1 MVKKVK
7 KVKTVKKDR
16 KVPKAAV
23 EEEPEQKIAEKPD
36 QKAKAN
42 TQRTVEETAQ
52 QKEEKEKLAK
62 EAVADI
68 LRGISKRD
76 VRKSGR
82 TYIPA
87 DWALKYKRVLGSY
100 KMFVSSQKDTFA
112 LDMNEKGTFFIKK
125 VGDTSTPAPAPVAKV
140 DLDKASTTWQ
150 KELEKAWETYCSA
163 TPKKGRSFELFC
175 AVLPKTVRD
184 TKLAEASA

>member
-7 KVKTVKKDR
+7 RVKKDR

-23 EEEPEQKIAEKPD
+23 EQEPVQKIVEKPEH
-36 QKAKAN
+36 KAKDN

-62 EAVADI
+62 EAVVHI
-68 LRGISKRD
+68 LRGISKPD
-76 VRKSGR
+76 VRRSGR

-100 KMFVSSQKDTFA
+100 KKFVSSQKDTFA
-112 LDMNEKGTFFIKK
+112 LEMNEKGTFFVKK
-125 VGDTSTPAPAPVAKV
+125 VGDTSTSAPVAKV
-140 DLDKASTTWQ
+140 GLDKDIAAWQ

-163 TPKKGRSFELFC
+163 TPKKRRSFELFC
-175 AVLPKTVRD
+175 AALPKTARD